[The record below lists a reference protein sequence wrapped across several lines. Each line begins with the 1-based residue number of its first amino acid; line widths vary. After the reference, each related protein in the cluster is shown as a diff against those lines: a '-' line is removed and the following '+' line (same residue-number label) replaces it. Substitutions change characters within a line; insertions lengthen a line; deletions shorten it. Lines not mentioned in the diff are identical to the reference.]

1 MRIYELPFYKEHPI
15 ATRITSA
22 LSVRCPGHNISLFIS
37 TIGLGYWHDHSGYVA
52 SYRHPIVSSGFRSST
67 PIHGQPIEFRV
78 FWVISLNK
86 LLVLYRSQYMRAFQ
100 LIVSTLLWAYL
111 LASQFYE
118 RTYDWSKMRMLAWA
132 PNLTH
137 EVVVNQSILHLDA
150 QYLFWSLR
158 LLSGHLHQRCVCSS
172 YLFKG

>member
-1 MRIYELPFYKEHPI
+1 MKKMRIYELPFYKEHPI

-86 LLVLYRSQYMRAFQ
+86 LLVLYRSQYMTAFQ

-111 LASQFYE
+111 LASQLSTIQISLNLQRSIYCSLIW
-118 RTYDWSKMRMLAWA
+118 TSKFT
-132 PNLTH
+132 N
-137 EVVVNQSILHLDA
+137 EQ
-150 QYLFWSLR
+150 
-158 LLSGHLHQRCVCSS
+158 HQKATSFNTLVRS
-172 YLFKG
+172 YKDL